1 MANKAIVQDG
11 YNKEDPL
18 STVKIVSKPIPTV
31 GPGQVVVRMTMRPIN
46 PTDFISLRNGLV
58 GGNGSGIFGSEGC
71 GVVHQVG
78 EGVKSVRKG
87 QRVVAITGL
96 EVFKGNGAFQEYILL
111 DEKLVWPVPD
121 DMSDEAAAQF
131 VINPWTSYSML
142 KDLQVPKGEYVIQS
156 AANSTLGK
164 QVILLAKH
172 WGIKTIN
179 IVRRSEAK
187 AELKA
192 LGADQVI
199 SSADEDVVARVKEI
213 TGGKGAWGAL
223 DAIAGSMTQTLASCV
238 RDGGQIFVYGR
249 LSGNVVS
256 IDVMDLLD
264 RNVQVAGW
272 MLSSVL
278 NDPVRREAYAAEVGA
293 LMIDGVIPVPRD
305 EKYDLRDFKS
315 ALARADGAGSSFK
328 VMLASA

>member
-1 MANKAIVQDG
+1 M
-11 YNKEDPL
+11 
-18 STVKIVSKPIPTV
+18 
-31 GPGQVVVRMTMRPIN
+31 
-46 PTDFISLRNGLV
+46 
-58 GGNGSGIFGSEGC
+58 
-71 GVVHQVG
+71 
-78 EGVKSVRKG
+78 RKG
-87 QRVVAITGL
+87 QRVVATTTL

-111 DEKLVWPVPD
+111 KEKLVWPVPD

-142 KDLQVPKGEYVIQS
+142 KDLQVPKGEYIIQS

-199 SSADEDVVARVKEI
+199 SSADEDVVARVNEI

-223 DAIAGSMTQTLASCV
+223 DAVSGSMPAMLAASL
-238 RDGGQIFVYGR
+238 RDGGQLFIYGK
-249 LSGNVVS
+249 LSGTNFTFSTVDLWRDVKVS
-256 IDVMDLLD
+256 PWIIYSKV
-264 RNVQVAGW
+264 
-272 MLSSVL
+272 MLSAEKNQTV
-278 NDPVRREAYAAEVGA
+278 AAEVA
-293 LMIDGVIPVPRD
+293 PLMKQGVIQVTKCERFAF
-305 EKYDLRDFKS
+305 EDFKK
-315 ALARADGAGSSFK
+315 ALEAAQKAGSSK
-328 VMLASA
+328 KIMLVSK